1 MKGQVQ
7 KVVVLLLFVICL
19 GAIFLC
25 LPRDFEKAMGGGFDP
40 EKVEKI
46 DVYLLP
52 VEGKEPLGVT
62 IQQGDEAF
70 GKLLALLE
78 KSTYSRTVS
87 KSKEITLGYEVKL
100 SFATGE
106 SWAWQYQFM
115 GGKLVE
121 VGPSGQTKTYQISG
135 GEETQQAILDYL
147 LTLELDPS

>member
-1 MKGQVQ
+1 MKGQIQ
-7 KVVVLLLFVICL
+7 KFVVLLLFVICL

-25 LPRDFEKAMGGGFDP
+25 LPRDFEKAMGGGFTP
-40 EKVEKI
+40 ERVEKI
-46 DVYLLP
+46 QVDLLP

-62 IQQGDEAF
+62 LRQGDEAF

-78 KSTYSRTVS
+78 KPTYSRTVS
-87 KSKEITLGYEVKL
+87 KSNEITLGYEVKL
-100 SFATGE
+100 SFATEE

-121 VGPSGQTKTYQISG
+121 VGTSGQTKTYQISG

-147 LTLELDPS
+147 LTLEPDPA

>member
-19 GAIFLC
+19 GAIFLF

-40 EKVEKI
+40 GKVEKI
-46 DVYLLP
+46 QVDLLP
-52 VEGKEPLGVT
+52 VEGKESLGVT
-62 IQQGDEAF
+62 VQQGDEAF

-78 KSTYSRTVS
+78 KPTYSRTVS

-100 SFATGE
+100 SFATSE
-106 SWAWQYQFM
+106 AWAWQYAFM

-121 VGPSGQTKTYQISG
+121 AGPYGQTKNYQISG
-135 GEETQQAILDYL
+135 GEETQRAILDYL
-147 LTLELDPS
+147 LTLESDPA

>member
-25 LPRDFEKAMGGGFDP
+25 LPRDFEKTMGGGFDP

-46 DVYLLP
+46 QVDLLP
-52 VEGKEPLGVT
+52 VGGQEPLGVT
-62 IQQGDEAF
+62 IQQGEEEF
-70 GKLLALLE
+70 GKLLALLQ
-78 KSTYSRTVS
+78 KPTYSRTVS
-87 KSKEITLGYEVKL
+87 KSNEITLGYEVKL
-100 SFATGE
+100 SFATSE
-106 SWAWQYQFM
+106 AWAWQYQFM

-121 VGPSGQTKTYQISG
+121 VGPYGQTKTYQISG

-147 LTLELDPS
+147 LTLEPEPS